1 MTIKRTIEWT
11 AIFGTLGAFTLF
23 AGAAYAQPKQQ
34 LLNDMKL
41 TAYHS
46 KSKHL
51 IYFED
56 EHGRME
62 REEFVCAITQNQ
74 LSQLQSVYAVN
85 IEKRKDDGHTIT
97 VAVVTVGKHNNTK
110 QLKQIVGAS
119 VAGRCQ
125 SHIYHSVL
133 YFFTVPSLS

>member
-1 MTIKRTIEWT
+1 MTIKRAIEWT

-23 AGAAYAQPKQQ
+23 AGSAYAQPKQQ

-41 TAYHS
+41 SAYHS
-46 KSKHL
+46 KHVV
-51 IYFED
+51 YFED
-56 EHGRME
+56 EHGHFE
-62 REEFVCAITQNQ
+62 REEFVCAITDNQ
-74 LSQLQSVYAVN
+74 LHQLQATYAVN
-85 IEKRKDDGHTIT
+85 LEKCKDDGQTIT

-125 SHIYHSVL
+125 HHIYHSVL
-133 YFFTVPSLS
+133 YFFTVPSL